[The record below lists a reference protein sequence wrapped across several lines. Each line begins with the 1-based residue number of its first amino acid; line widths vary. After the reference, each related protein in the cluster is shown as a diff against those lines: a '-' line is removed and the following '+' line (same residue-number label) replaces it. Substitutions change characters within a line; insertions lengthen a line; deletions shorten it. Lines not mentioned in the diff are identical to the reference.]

1 MSGDRSRTR
10 RQLAA
15 ECFALAQ
22 QTFDANLRA
31 SLVGMAQKW
40 LDLAELGPQ
49 EHDEA
54 LFRAIRAKIGE
65 ELREQY
71 KLPPELTHRMLT
83 LLMQLDGQ
91 NDAD

>member
-1 MSGDRSRTR
+1 
-10 RQLAA
+10 
-15 ECFALAQ
+15 
-22 QTFDANLRA
+22 
-31 SLVGMAQKW
+31 MAQKW

-49 EHDEA
+49 EQDEA

-71 KLPPELTHRMLT
+71 ELPPELTHRMLT
-83 LLMQLDGQ
+83 LLMQLDGH